1 MTLVFNKIYNACVF
15 LIVLIC
21 AIVTGNGCSSSL
33 HSEKITMVVVTA
45 TNCHSCET
53 TDDGIEYIT
62 QNFPDTQIKTV
73 EIHTAEGAMY
83 VSTYRLWRVPVYLF
97 LDTKGRELY
106 RLEGEQN
113 RNTLNE
119 AITIAKQRL
128 GK

>member
-1 MTLVFNKIYNACVF
+1 
-15 LIVLIC
+15 
-21 AIVTGNGCSSSL
+21 
-33 HSEKITMVVVTA
+33 MVIVTA
-45 TNCHSCET
+45 TNCQSCET

-62 QNFPDTQIKTV
+62 HNFPDIQIKTV

-106 RLEGEQN
+106 RLEGQQN

-128 GK
+128 GKYNIL